1 MRRYGTAAPQLVGS
15 QPSIRGPMVTSYLER
30 ITAVEEVMNQLNKQ
44 VVQRDEFNH
53 AAQSMRKMYSDLFE
67 ETHELRK
74 RMWELGAMSSLDQAI
89 VIRDDDDDGDEPIG
103 ASLMKHVI
111 PDRAQLER
119 ERIAR
124 RLERGGREVC
134 INEATG
140 AKNSQDGLAPG
151 TGQSKTSRTL
161 SNAQVRE
168 LDQARLD
175 KKRLA
180 DQEPVLSWTSYTPK
194 RRAETKDTAGWRSA
208 PSTSTSSSEP
218 VPFVEPQPS
227 EQRQGTASY
236 QESNANRYK
245 PIQATD
251 RFWRGA
257 IKVSF
262 SSLTKA
268 SFNRYAS
275 TQNPGTKFEEIFLPA
290 TRAQPNGLQR
300 VLLTSYDVEIE
311 WLLALIPR
319 IPVTY
324 IGNPPK
330 GDYRRDRSIP
340 KPGFYPCTGA
350 SNWEMGVPNKP
361 HPGAL
366 QHSKLALLY
375 YTTHLRVIISTGNLS
390 RVDWSRYENLFY
402 IQDFPHESLDSP
414 SSQASGD
421 DFRVQL
427 EQVLVSLSLP
437 QSHPAYIGLSSFCFK
452 MAAAHIVASWPISR
466 VEGWSEIERAGLGR
480 LGYVVRRLQLHL
492 PHMQIQAQGSSLGIY
507 ERRWLEQFYL
517 VAGGWHPE
525 GKLPF
530 VRNSQ
535 PGPSPLF
542 SKLIESTS
550 WPPIRIMFPT
560 QKYIQESFV
569 EGPLGAGCFFS
580 KPDDYA
586 KKELW
591 TLFRQPVS
599 ERGDILMHAKSL
611 LAQQQ
616 EQGWVYLGS
625 ANFTRAAWGTIAGN
639 VANPTQ
645 SLNNWELGIVLP
657 LNSTDVEGNAFDAI
671 PYRQPPRPY
680 TKQDTPWDVSTL
692 SS

>member
-1 MRRYGTAAPQLVGS
+1 
-15 QPSIRGPMVTSYLER
+15 
-30 ITAVEEVMNQLNKQ
+30 
-44 VVQRDEFNH
+44 
-53 AAQSMRKMYSDLFE
+53 
-67 ETHELRK
+67 
-74 RMWELGAMSSLDQAI
+74 MSSLDQAI
-89 VIRDDDDDGDEPIG
+89 VIQDDDDDDDQPIV
-103 ASLMKHVI
+103 ASSMKRAI

-124 RLERGGREVC
+124 RRERDSREVC
-134 INEATG
+134 ISETAS
-140 AKNSQDGLAPG
+140 AKNTQGGLAPG
-151 TGQSKTSRTL
+151 TTQHKATRPL
-161 SNAQVRE
+161 STVQAQE
-168 LDQARLD
+168 SEQARQAR
-175 KKRLA
+175 KRSA
-180 DQEPVLSWTSYTPK
+180 DQEHVLSWTSYTPK
-194 RRAETKDTAGWRSA
+194 RRAETKDTAGWWSA
-208 PSTSTSSSEP
+208 PSTSTSSSKTSQFSES
-218 VPFVEPQPS
+218 QYT
-227 EQRQGTASY
+227 EQRQGTASC
-236 QESNANRYK
+236 QESTANRYK

-257 IKVSF
+257 IKVGS

-275 TQNPGTKFEEIFLPA
+275 TYNSGTKLEEIFLPA
-290 TRAQPNGLQR
+290 TRTQPNGLQR

-330 GDYRRDRSIP
+330 GDYRRDRTIP

-350 SNWEMGVPNKP
+350 SHWEMGVPNKA

-402 IQDFPHESLDSP
+402 IQDFPHESLDTP

-437 QSHPAYIGLSSFCFK
+437 ESHPAYIGLGSFCFK

-466 VEGWSEIERAGLGR
+466 VEGWNEIERAGLGR

-492 PHMQIQAQGSSLGIY
+492 PQMQLQAQGSSLGTY

-517 VAGGWHPE
+517 VAGGWDLD

-530 VRNSQ
+530 ARNSQ

-542 SKLIESTS
+542 SKVTGSTS

-560 QKYIQESFV
+560 QKYVQETFV

-591 TLFRQPVS
+591 SLFSQPVS

-616 EQGWVYLGS
+616 DQGWVYLGS

-645 SLNNWELGIVLP
+645 SLNNWELGIILP
-657 LNSTDVEGNAFDAI
+657 LNSTDIQGSALDAI
-671 PYRQPPRPY
+671 PYSQPARPY
-680 TKQDTPWDVSTL
+680 SKQDTPWDVSTL
-692 SS
+692 GP